1 MKTAAKKLPHLRRR
15 RSASS
20 LMASGVATFT
30 LTPGKISFR
39 IQTTDEALREDGEAL
54 KRDAKRAYKR
64 LQGEFKPA

>member
-1 MKTAAKKLPHLRRR
+1 
-15 RSASS
+15 
-20 LMASGVATFT
+20 MASGVATFT